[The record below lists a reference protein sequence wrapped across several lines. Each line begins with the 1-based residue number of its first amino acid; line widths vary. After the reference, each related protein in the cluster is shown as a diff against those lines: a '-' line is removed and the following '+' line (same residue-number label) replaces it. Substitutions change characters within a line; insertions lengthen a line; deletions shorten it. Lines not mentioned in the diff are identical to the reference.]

1 MGWKLLIS
9 YLWRVREKG
18 DSRSGSWDP
27 LPLPLPLAGS
37 RGKYGPGSPAFRRK
51 GLLRRLG

>member
-18 DSRSGSWDP
+18 DSRSASWDP
-27 LPLPLPLAGS
+27 LPLPLPLPGS